1 MIPYMQDR
9 EDGAAEASVKV
20 LANISRG
27 SHTLPDNLP
36 SAQQDGTTK
45 GSAKW
50 AATEIILN
58 EESIII
64 LEGLY
69 DVRGEVFFV
78 MYKIGTFLTVMRT
91 SEDPTQYY
99 FFNVDTEILVKLTEH
114 YPTLEAFMAKASLW
128 EGGDAQINSVT
139 PFEVL
144 DYAPEARDLDEL
156 TIEWRAALRALA

>member
-1 MIPYMQDR
+1 MTTEKKIDFT
-9 EDGAAEASVKV
+9 VK
-20 LANISRG
+20 NSRLN
-27 SHTLPDNLP
+27 TNTEFNLP
-36 SAQQDGTTK
+36 FGWSCNWHKFYGRSFLYPCVSGRIQ
-45 GSAKW
+45 S
-50 AATEIILN
+50 N
-58 EESIII
+58 II

-78 MYKIGTFLTVMRT
+78 MFKIGTFFTVMRI

-128 EGGDAQINSVT
+128 EGGNAQINSVT